1 MRESGSPE
9 RRAPRETDCG
19 RIGSAELLRSR
30 RRRCRHRSSGLAMI
44 ELPGV
49 IESGMR
55 RRNGQR
61 KPGTTRGS
69 PRRSR
74 TAKALRIS
82 RHAVK
87 SRCARGWGGW
97 GRLSDDGSR
106 QHNSGKSEDPWGGG
120 VPHLQGGARSSARPD
135 TVRDYRCRRDV
146 RERRTQTKHKPVYAG
161 SRFKPAN
168 AWEGAALHASLPA
181 VSGKTRR
188 TE

>member
-1 MRESGSPE
+1 VNRE
-9 RRAPRETDCG
+9 APKDVPRVK
-19 RIGSAELLRSR
+19 RIAGGLGVPSCSELGEGDVGIDVLD
-30 RRRCRHRSSGLAMI
+30 HTMT

-49 IESGMR
+49 KEGGMPG
-55 RRNGQR
+55 RNEQR
-61 KPGTTRGS
+61 KPGTTRGL

-106 QHNSGKSEDPWGGG
+106 QHNSDRSEDPWGGG
-120 VPHLQGGARSSARPD
+120 LPHLHGGARSRAHPD
-135 TVRDYRCRRDV
+135 TVRDYCGRFDV
-146 RERRTQTKHKPVYAG
+146 RERQTQTKHQSVYAG
-161 SRFKPAN
+161 SRLKPVD

>member
-1 MRESGSPE
+1 MASNLTGRSKCVNRE
-9 RRAPRETDCG
+9 APKDVLRVKRIAGGLGVPSRSDLGEGDVGIGVLDCT
-19 RIGSAELLRSR
+19 
-30 RRRCRHRSSGLAMI
+30 MT

-49 IESGMR
+49 REGGMSG
-55 RRNGQR
+55 RNGQR

-106 QHNSGKSEDPWGGG
+106 QHNSDQSEDPWGGG
-120 VPHLQGGARSSARPD
+120 LPHLHGGTGSQRLSRHSAGLVRSLRRVRKAD
-135 TVRDYRCRRDV
+135 TN
-146 RERRTQTKHKPVYAG
+146 QTTVGAC
-161 SRFKPAN
+161 
-168 AWEGAALHASLPA
+168 WEQA
-181 VSGKTRR
+181 
-188 TE
+188 

>member
-9 RRAPRETDCG
+9 IRAPRETDCG
-19 RIGSAELLRSR
+19 RIGSAEPLRTR

-49 IESGMR
+49 IESGMP

-82 RHAVK
+82 RYAVK

-120 VPHLQGGARSSARPD
+120 VEPPRRRTIERSARHSAGVPMSPRRARKAD
-135 TVRDYRCRRDV
+135 ANQTSAGVCR
-146 RERRTQTKHKPVYAG
+146 EQA
-161 SRFKPAN
+161 
-168 AWEGAALHASLPA
+168 
-181 VSGKTRR
+181 
-188 TE
+188 